1 MFVLRGGES
10 QRECERRALARE
22 CHACVYVRREVE
34 RGRVSESERASERER
49 EMLTLAINTLAIIF
63 LLAYPA
69 GLKLSK
75 RVRP

>member
-1 MFVLRGGES
+1 
-10 QRECERRALARE
+10 
-22 CHACVYVRREVE
+22 VYVRREVE

-69 GLKLSK
+69 GLKLS
-75 RVRP
+75 